1 MDQLPVAGEGTGIYV
16 IDEDYRI
23 VYFNETAKAVCPNLR
38 VGITCYQGI
47 CNGDSPCSGCPG
59 MKEDCSRILFY
70 DAVNRQWLEL
80 SSGQIEWPGRGR
92 CWLMLFKIVDRQSMS
107 LFYDLTETSVYEEL
121 FELNLAE
128 NTYKILFHQNGKY
141 VIPAMEGS
149 LDTMCMEVA
158 DHMIDPED
166 RERFLE
172 FWNFDTLSQRLSGK
186 NHTIRGEFRKLLVSG
201 EYCWVAQTAVLL
213 RTGEQDK
220 TVIMVFIQDIDHQKK
235 QETAASDRGGSRL
248 EEKDSMMGLY
258 RYGPFLERAEQFLR
272 EKRGTRF
279 SMVAIDI
286 EHFKL
291 FNEWFG
297 EEAGDRFL
305 ISIAEQLKEVEKQCD
320 SMAGY
325 MGGDDFAIII
335 PRDELVLGN
344 LERGIKH
351 FVKQYGGSAGFLPA
365 FGVYEIEDW
374 NLSIS
379 MMYDRASIA
388 LSSVKGNYLNRTGRY
403 DAGMKK
409 KMEDDQVLLSEVQR
423 ALDNR
428 EFIFYAQPQCNMLT
442 GKIIGLESLVR
453 WNHPVRGIVQP
464 GEFIPLLES
473 NGFITNLDLYVWDM
487 VCGRLHDWI
496 AAGHKPIPIA
506 VNVSR
511 IDIYSMNVT
520 NTFAELTS
528 RYGIDPALLAIE
540 ITESAY
546 AEDYNLIRQVVIDLR
561 NAGFTVFMDDF
572 GSGYSSLNMLKD
584 VNVDVIKID
593 TKFLDMNEYS
603 QNRGMG
609 ILETIVR
616 MARLTQLRVIAE
628 GVEKKEQVDFL
639 RNVGCIYGQGYYYY
653 RPMPI
658 DQFEPLLLHEENVD
672 YRGIQAHQLEELR
685 LEDLVN
691 KDVTSEVILNN
702 MLGGMALYD
711 VCGEKIEL
719 LSVNE
724 GYYRVTGCNP
734 IDLEERR
741 KFIMA
746 QIHEDDQGKV
756 LELFEAACRN
766 PLKGSEGII
775 RRYRLSGELMWISL
789 RIFFLKERD
798 GHRLFY
804 GSVSDV
810 TKVKRQEERLA
821 SSQRILADVLNI
833 NGDEGAFEPQML
845 KTAGEP
851 IQLQNDELEFL
862 DSGVPGGF
870 HCCRW
875 TEDMEFL
882 YVSRRFLEI
891 LGITGR
897 ELEEEYQNQMVSLI
911 HPGDRERVLSAVMAE
926 EQTVYS
932 LEFRMRT
939 KTGYVWI
946 RYQARRKH
954 WNGTTF
960 LYGVTLDIDEIMT
973 LRQEIKECRKRL
985 EELERCRPA
994 QTDLLTGLHN
1004 RETGIPLMKEWISRR
1019 RGQPSALA
1027 LFRFH
1032 GFPEMNEALGQMSG
1046 ERILVNSV
1054 EKLKSFFREEDI
1066 VCRISGYEI
1075 LVLCKNIG
1083 IKDMCRKLE
1092 QLMADMKLELS
1103 LESAKIRPS
1112 INAGYVMAADG
1123 SADFDDLYKKAE
1135 QALEMASSQ
1144 GKGICLRCGE
1154 EIVD

>member
-1 MDQLPVAGEGTGIYV
+1 
-16 IDEDYRI
+16 
-23 VYFNETAKAVCPNLR
+23 
-38 VGITCYQGI
+38 
-47 CNGDSPCSGCPG
+47 
-59 MKEDCSRILFY
+59 
-70 DAVNRQWLEL
+70 
-80 SSGQIEWPGRGR
+80 
-92 CWLMLFKIVDRQSMS
+92 
-107 LFYDLTETSVYEEL
+107 
-121 FELNLAE
+121 
-128 NTYKILFHQNGKY
+128 
-141 VIPAMEGS
+141 
-149 LDTMCMEVA
+149 
-158 DHMIDPED
+158 
-166 RERFLE
+166 
-172 FWNFDTLSQRLSGK
+172 
-186 NHTIRGEFRKLLVSG
+186 
-201 EYCWVAQTAVLL
+201 
-213 RTGEQDK
+213 
-220 TVIMVFIQDIDHQKK
+220 
-235 QETAASDRGGSRL
+235 
-248 EEKDSMMGLY
+248 
-258 RYGPFLERAEQFLR
+258 
-272 EKRGTRF
+272 
-279 SMVAIDI
+279 
-286 EHFKL
+286 
-291 FNEWFG
+291 
-297 EEAGDRFL
+297 
-305 ISIAEQLKEVEKQCD
+305 
-320 SMAGY
+320 
-325 MGGDDFAIII
+325 
-335 PRDELVLGN
+335 
-344 LERGIKH
+344 
-351 FVKQYGGSAGFLPA
+351 
-365 FGVYEIEDW
+365 
-374 NLSIS
+374 
-379 MMYDRASIA
+379 
-388 LSSVKGNYLNRTGRY
+388 
-403 DAGMKK
+403 
-409 KMEDDQVLLSEVQR
+409 
-423 ALDNR
+423 
-428 EFIFYAQPQCNMLT
+428 
-442 GKIIGLESLVR
+442 
-453 WNHPVRGIVQP
+453 
-464 GEFIPLLES
+464 
-473 NGFITNLDLYVWDM
+473 
-487 VCGRLHDWI
+487 
-496 AAGHKPIPIA
+496 
-506 VNVSR
+506 
-511 IDIYSMNVT
+511 MNVT

-528 RYGIDPALLAIE
+528 RYEIDPALLAIE

-658 DQFEPLLLHEENVD
+658 EQFEPLLLHEENVD

-691 KDVTSEVILNN
+691 KDVTSEAILNN

-798 GHRLFY
+798 DHRLFY

-845 KTAGEP
+845 KTAGEF

-870 HCCRW
+870 HCWW
-875 TEDMEFL
+875 TEDMELL

-897 ELEEEYQNQMVSLI
+897 ELEEEYQNQMASLI
-911 HPGDRERVLSAVMAE
+911 HPGDRDRVLSAVMAE

-939 KTGYVWI
+939 KAGYVWI

-960 LYGVTLDIDEIMT
+960 VYGVILDIDEIMA

-994 QTDLLTGLHN
+994 PMDLLTGLHN

-1032 GFPEMNEALGQMSG
+1032 GFPEVNEALGQMSG

-1054 EKLKSFFREEDI
+1054 DKLKRFFREEDI

-1083 IKDMCRKLE
+1083 SRDMCRKLE
-1092 QLMADMKLELS
+1092 QLMADMKMELS

-1123 SADFDDLYKKAE
+1123 SADFDDLYEKAE
-1135 QALEMASSQ
+1135 QALETASSQ

-1154 EIVD
+1154 DIVD

>member
-1 MDQLPVAGEGTGIYV
+1 
-16 IDEDYRI
+16 
-23 VYFNETAKAVCPNLR
+23 
-38 VGITCYQGI
+38 
-47 CNGDSPCSGCPG
+47 
-59 MKEDCSRILFY
+59 
-70 DAVNRQWLEL
+70 
-80 SSGQIEWPGRGR
+80 
-92 CWLMLFKIVDRQSMS
+92 
-107 LFYDLTETSVYEEL
+107 
-121 FELNLAE
+121 
-128 NTYKILFHQNGKY
+128 
-141 VIPAMEGS
+141 
-149 LDTMCMEVA
+149 
-158 DHMIDPED
+158 
-166 RERFLE
+166 
-172 FWNFDTLSQRLSGK
+172 
-186 NHTIRGEFRKLLVSG
+186 
-201 EYCWVAQTAVLL
+201 
-213 RTGEQDK
+213 
-220 TVIMVFIQDIDHQKK
+220 
-235 QETAASDRGGSRL
+235 
-248 EEKDSMMGLY
+248 
-258 RYGPFLERAEQFLR
+258 
-272 EKRGTRF
+272 
-279 SMVAIDI
+279 
-286 EHFKL
+286 
-291 FNEWFG
+291 
-297 EEAGDRFL
+297 
-305 ISIAEQLKEVEKQCD
+305 
-320 SMAGY
+320 
-325 MGGDDFAIII
+325 
-335 PRDELVLGN
+335 
-344 LERGIKH
+344 
-351 FVKQYGGSAGFLPA
+351 
-365 FGVYEIEDW
+365 
-374 NLSIS
+374 

-388 LSSVKGNYLNRTGRY
+388 LSTVKGNYLNRTGRY

-528 RYGIDPALLAIE
+528 RYEIDPALLAIE

-658 DQFEPLLLHEENVD
+658 EQFEPLLLHEENVD

-691 KDVTSEVILNN
+691 KDVTSEAILNN

-798 GHRLFY
+798 DHRLFY

-845 KTAGEP
+845 KTAGES

-875 TEDMEFL
+875 TEDMELL
-882 YVSRRFLEI
+882 YVSGRFLEI

-897 ELEEEYQNQMVSLI
+897 ELEEKYQNQMVSLI
-911 HPGDRERVLSAVMAE
+911 HPGDRDRVLSAVMAE

-939 KTGYVWI
+939 KAGYVWI

-960 LYGVTLDIDEIMT
+960 VYGVILDIDEIMA

-994 QTDLLTGLHN
+994 PMDLLTGLHN

-1027 LFRFH
+1027 LFRFY
-1032 GFPEMNEALGQMSG
+1032 GFPEVNEALGQMSG
-1046 ERILVNSV
+1046 ERILMNSV
-1054 EKLKSFFREEDI
+1054 DKLKRFFREEDI

-1083 IKDMCRKLE
+1083 SRDMCRKLE
-1092 QLMADMKLELS
+1092 QLMADMKMELS
-1103 LESAKIRPS
+1103 LEPAKIRPS

-1123 SADFDDLYKKAE
+1123 SADFADLYKKAE

-1154 EIVD
+1154 DIVD

>member
-1 MDQLPVAGEGTGIYV
+1 M
-16 IDEDYRI
+16 
-23 VYFNETAKAVCPNLR
+23 
-38 VGITCYQGI
+38 
-47 CNGDSPCSGCPG
+47 
-59 MKEDCSRILFY
+59 
-70 DAVNRQWLEL
+70 
-80 SSGQIEWPGRGR
+80 
-92 CWLMLFKIVDRQSMS
+92 
-107 LFYDLTETSVYEEL
+107 
-121 FELNLAE
+121 
-128 NTYKILFHQNGKY
+128 
-141 VIPAMEGS
+141 
-149 LDTMCMEVA
+149 
-158 DHMIDPED
+158 
-166 RERFLE
+166 
-172 FWNFDTLSQRLSGK
+172 
-186 NHTIRGEFRKLLVSG
+186 
-201 EYCWVAQTAVLL
+201 
-213 RTGEQDK
+213 
-220 TVIMVFIQDIDHQKK
+220 
-235 QETAASDRGGSRL
+235 
-248 EEKDSMMGLY
+248 
-258 RYGPFLERAEQFLR
+258 
-272 EKRGTRF
+272 
-279 SMVAIDI
+279 
-286 EHFKL
+286 
-291 FNEWFG
+291 
-297 EEAGDRFL
+297 
-305 ISIAEQLKEVEKQCD
+305 
-320 SMAGY
+320 
-325 MGGDDFAIII
+325 
-335 PRDELVLGN
+335 
-344 LERGIKH
+344 
-351 FVKQYGGSAGFLPA
+351 KQYGGSAGFLPA

-374 NLSIS
+374 NLSVS

-388 LSSVKGNYLNRTGRY
+388 LSTVKGNYLNRTGRY

-528 RYGIDPALLAIE
+528 RYEIDPALLAIE

-658 DQFEPLLLHEENVD
+658 EQFEPLLLHEENVD

-691 KDVTSEVILNN
+691 KDVTSEAILNN

-798 GHRLFY
+798 DHRLFY

-845 KTAGEP
+845 KTAGES

-875 TEDMEFL
+875 TEDMELL

-897 ELEEEYQNQMVSLI
+897 ELEEEYQNQMASLI
-911 HPGDRERVLSAVMAE
+911 HPGDRDRVLSAVMAE

-939 KTGYVWI
+939 KAGYVWI

-960 LYGVTLDIDEIMT
+960 VYGVILDIDEIMA

-994 QTDLLTGLHN
+994 PMDLLTGLHN

-1032 GFPEMNEALGQMSG
+1032 GFPEVNEALGQMSG

-1054 EKLKSFFREEDI
+1054 DKLKRFFREEDI

-1083 IKDMCRKLE
+1083 SRDMCRKLE
-1092 QLMADMKLELS
+1092 QLMADMKMELS

-1123 SADFDDLYKKAE
+1123 SADFDDLYEKAE
-1135 QALEMASSQ
+1135 QALETASSQ

-1154 EIVD
+1154 DIVD

>member
-1 MDQLPVAGEGTGIYV
+1 
-16 IDEDYRI
+16 
-23 VYFNETAKAVCPNLR
+23 
-38 VGITCYQGI
+38 
-47 CNGDSPCSGCPG
+47 
-59 MKEDCSRILFY
+59 
-70 DAVNRQWLEL
+70 
-80 SSGQIEWPGRGR
+80 
-92 CWLMLFKIVDRQSMS
+92 
-107 LFYDLTETSVYEEL
+107 
-121 FELNLAE
+121 
-128 NTYKILFHQNGKY
+128 
-141 VIPAMEGS
+141 
-149 LDTMCMEVA
+149 
-158 DHMIDPED
+158 
-166 RERFLE
+166 
-172 FWNFDTLSQRLSGK
+172 
-186 NHTIRGEFRKLLVSG
+186 
-201 EYCWVAQTAVLL
+201 
-213 RTGEQDK
+213 
-220 TVIMVFIQDIDHQKK
+220 
-235 QETAASDRGGSRL
+235 
-248 EEKDSMMGLY
+248 
-258 RYGPFLERAEQFLR
+258 
-272 EKRGTRF
+272 
-279 SMVAIDI
+279 
-286 EHFKL
+286 
-291 FNEWFG
+291 
-297 EEAGDRFL
+297 
-305 ISIAEQLKEVEKQCD
+305 
-320 SMAGY
+320 MAGY

-335 PRDELVLGN
+335 PRDESVLGN

-374 NLSIS
+374 NLSVS

-388 LSSVKGNYLNRTGRY
+388 LSTVKGNYINRTGRY

-528 RYGIDPALLAIE
+528 RYEIDPALLAIE

-658 DQFEPLLLHEENVD
+658 EQFEPLLLHEENVD

-691 KDVTSEVILNN
+691 KDVTSEAILNN

-798 GHRLFY
+798 DHRLFY

-845 KTAGEP
+845 KTAGES

-875 TEDMEFL
+875 TEDMELL

-897 ELEEEYQNQMVSLI
+897 ELEEEYQNQMASLI
-911 HPGDRERVLSAVMAE
+911 HPGDRDRVLSAVMAE

-939 KTGYVWI
+939 KAGYVWI

-960 LYGVTLDIDEIMT
+960 VYGVILDIDEIMA
-973 LRQEIKECRKRL
+973 LRQEIKECRRVSI
-985 EELERCRPA
+985 
-994 QTDLLTGLHN
+994 TG
-1004 RETGIPLMKEWISRR
+1004 R
-1019 RGQPSALA
+1019 RG
-1027 LFRFH
+1027 
-1032 GFPEMNEALGQMSG
+1032 FP
-1046 ERILVNSV
+1046 
-1054 EKLKSFFREEDI
+1054 
-1066 VCRISGYEI
+1066 
-1075 LVLCKNIG
+1075 
-1083 IKDMCRKLE
+1083 
-1092 QLMADMKLELS
+1092 
-1103 LESAKIRPS
+1103 
-1112 INAGYVMAADG
+1112 
-1123 SADFDDLYKKAE
+1123 
-1135 QALEMASSQ
+1135 
-1144 GKGICLRCGE
+1144 
-1154 EIVD
+1154 

>member
-1 MDQLPVAGEGTGIYV
+1 
-16 IDEDYRI
+16 
-23 VYFNETAKAVCPNLR
+23 
-38 VGITCYQGI
+38 
-47 CNGDSPCSGCPG
+47 
-59 MKEDCSRILFY
+59 
-70 DAVNRQWLEL
+70 
-80 SSGQIEWPGRGR
+80 
-92 CWLMLFKIVDRQSMS
+92 
-107 LFYDLTETSVYEEL
+107 
-121 FELNLAE
+121 
-128 NTYKILFHQNGKY
+128 
-141 VIPAMEGS
+141 
-149 LDTMCMEVA
+149 
-158 DHMIDPED
+158 
-166 RERFLE
+166 
-172 FWNFDTLSQRLSGK
+172 
-186 NHTIRGEFRKLLVSG
+186 
-201 EYCWVAQTAVLL
+201 
-213 RTGEQDK
+213 
-220 TVIMVFIQDIDHQKK
+220 
-235 QETAASDRGGSRL
+235 
-248 EEKDSMMGLY
+248 
-258 RYGPFLERAEQFLR
+258 
-272 EKRGTRF
+272 
-279 SMVAIDI
+279 
-286 EHFKL
+286 
-291 FNEWFG
+291 
-297 EEAGDRFL
+297 
-305 ISIAEQLKEVEKQCD
+305 
-320 SMAGY
+320 
-325 MGGDDFAIII
+325 
-335 PRDELVLGN
+335 
-344 LERGIKH
+344 
-351 FVKQYGGSAGFLPA
+351 
-365 FGVYEIEDW
+365 
-374 NLSIS
+374 

-388 LSSVKGNYLNRTGRY
+388 LSTVKGNYLNRTGRY

-528 RYGIDPALLAIE
+528 RYEIDPALLAIE

-658 DQFEPLLLHEENVD
+658 EQFEPLLLHEENVD

-691 KDVTSEVILNN
+691 KDVTSEAILNN

-798 GHRLFY
+798 DHRLFY

-845 KTAGEP
+845 KTAGES

-875 TEDMEFL
+875 TEDMELL

-897 ELEEEYQNQMVSLI
+897 ELEEEYQNQMASLI
-911 HPGDRERVLSAVMAE
+911 HPGDRDRVLSAVMAE

-939 KTGYVWI
+939 KAGYVWI

-960 LYGVTLDIDEIMT
+960 VYGVILDIDEIMA

-994 QTDLLTGLHN
+994 PMDLLTGLHN

-1032 GFPEMNEALGQMSG
+1032 GFPEVNEALGQMSG

-1054 EKLKSFFREEDI
+1054 DKLKRFFREEDI

-1083 IKDMCRKLE
+1083 SRDMCRKLE
-1092 QLMADMKLELS
+1092 QLMADMKMELS

-1123 SADFDDLYKKAE
+1123 SADFDDLYEKAE
-1135 QALEMASSQ
+1135 QALETASSQ

-1154 EIVD
+1154 DIVD